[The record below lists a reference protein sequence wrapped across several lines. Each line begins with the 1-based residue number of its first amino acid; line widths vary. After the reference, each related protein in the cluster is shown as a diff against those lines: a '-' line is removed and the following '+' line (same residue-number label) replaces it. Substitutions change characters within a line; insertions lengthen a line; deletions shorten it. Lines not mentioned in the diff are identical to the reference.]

1 MHIIYYQYIRC
12 YETFNIQSTYVQLF
26 KHKIFD
32 FLIPPTSRVSLPI
45 EGIFL
50 KTIGEH
56 VKANVPSYED
66 LLGDKLTAFAP
77 HTTGS
82 PFFKGE
88 KNYSM
93 EINKQ
98 LYDISKNMS
107 FANDSVKSP
116 IPTELNKLK
125 KTNPETFFLDE
136 NQRIDRNVINWQ

>member
-1 MHIIYYQYIRC
+1 
-12 YETFNIQSTYVQLF
+12 
-26 KHKIFD
+26 
-32 FLIPPTSRVSLPI
+32 
-45 EGIFL
+45 
-50 KTIGEH
+50 
-56 VKANVPSYED
+56 
-66 LLGDKLTAFAP
+66 
-77 HTTGS
+77 
-82 PFFKGE
+82 
-88 KNYSM
+88 M